1 MGHGNSGM
9 TKKKEVLSEFFVNF
23 FHVFRIADLLS
34 NCSNLDI
41 TATTIFHEKNM
52 KLFFYFAKKTNN
64 NNNFF
69 FREIENSILL
79 PNFAGS
85 VV

>member
-23 FHVFRIADLLS
+23 FHVFRMADLLS

-41 TATTIFHEKNM
+41 TATTIFHEENTNY
-52 KLFFYFAKKTNN
+52 FYISRKK
-64 NNNFF
+64 
-69 FREIENSILL
+69 
-79 PNFAGS
+79 
-85 VV
+85 

>member
-23 FHVFRIADLLS
+23 FHVFRMADLLS

-41 TATTIFHEKNM
+41 TATTTFHEENIVESIIETVID
-52 KLFFYFAKKTNN
+52 KLFELLVKKFPSLNK
-64 NNNFF
+64 
-69 FREIENSILL
+69 
-79 PNFAGS
+79 
-85 VV
+85 